1 MQDCRPHP
9 DIWNPKLHFNM
20 ILRWFMCTLNFEVHC
35 PKEFHVIKNF
45 ITLLKQSNI
54 VGYLPVLQASR
65 IIQIFLDRQKF
76 SDTIK
81 CMRNVG
87 SETRIKLMIK
97 ADSRGMYRGIMKRA
111 VHSLEMIW
119 CLFTSPMCISH
130 SIVSDSLW
138 PHGPQ
143 PAKLLSP
150 WNSPGRNT
158 TVGCHFLLHSLLL

>member
-1 MQDCRPHP
+1 
-9 DIWNPKLHFNM
+9 
-20 ILRWFMCTLNFEVHC
+20 MCTLNFEVHC
-35 PKEFHVIKNF
+35 PKEFHGIKNF

-97 ADSRGMYRGIMKRA
+97 ADSRGMYRDIMKRA
-111 VHSLEMIW
+111 VHSLQMI
-119 CLFTSPMCISH
+119 
-130 SIVSDSLW
+130 
-138 PHGPQ
+138 
-143 PAKLLSP
+143 
-150 WNSPGRNT
+150 
-158 TVGCHFLLHSLLL
+158 